1 MLQQQRVA
9 RLRRR
14 LEEEGLD
21 AVYLGPSS
29 DLEYLSG
36 LVLFPDE
43 RPKGL
48 MVSRSGL
55 FALTPMLY
63 QEDMGCTLGAD
74 VPLQVWEDHQGFLGA
89 WTRGCEALG
98 LAGKRIAV
106 NDGMRAVDLLDAQGA
121 LPGTYLNGARLLEP
135 LRRRKDPEELD
146 KMRQASKMADEVVR
160 RLAAYLRPGQVE
172 RELSKK
178 ILEWFEELGADDL
191 SFQPIVASGPN
202 GSMPHY
208 GGCDRV
214 IQENDLVIF
223 DLGCRY
229 RGYCSDTTRTLFV
242 GEPTAKQKEVYEIV
256 RQAQVAGEAAVRPG
270 VPAQEVDRAARKVI
284 ADAGYGNYF
293 LNRLG
298 HGIGVA
304 VHEAPYI
311 IEGSELP
318 LEVGNV
324 FSIEPGI
331 YLPGEF
337 GVRIENLVAVTETGC
352 EPLNA
357 FPRELTVAG

>member
-1 MLQQQRVA
+1 MLQRKRLARV
-9 RLRRR
+9 RER
-14 LEEEGLD
+14 LEAEGLD
-21 AVYLGPSS
+21 AVFLGPST

-36 LVLFPDE
+36 LTLFPDE
-43 RPKGL
+43 RFKGL
-48 MVSRSGL
+48 MVGREGL
-55 FALTPMLY
+55 FALVPLLY
-63 QEDMGCTLGAD
+63 REDMGRTLGED
-74 VPLQVWEDHQGFLGA
+74 VPLQVWEDHQGFRDA

-98 LAGKRIAV
+98 LGGRRIAV
-106 NDGMRAVDLLDAQGA
+106 NDGVRAVDLLDAQEAVPGA
-121 LPGTYLNGARLLEP
+121 YLNGARLLEP
-135 LRRRKDPEELD
+135 LRRRKEPEELELL
-146 KMRQASKMADEVVR
+146 REASKRADEVVR
-160 RLAAYLRPGQVE
+160 RLAATLRPGMVE

-178 ILEWFEELGADDL
+178 IVEWFEELGAEEL
-191 SFQPIVASGPN
+191 SFNPIVASGPN

-229 RGYCSDTTRTLFV
+229 RGYCSDITRTLFV
-242 GEPTAKQKEVYEIV
+242 GEPTAKQREVYEIV
-256 RQAQVAGEAAVRPG
+256 RRAQAAGEAAVRPG
-270 VPAQEVDRAARKVI
+270 VTAQEVDRAARKVI
-284 ADAGYGNYF
+284 ADAGYGAFF

-298 HGIGVA
+298 HGVGMA